1 MCFQPGVV
9 HGACLRTDGDT
20 QGRAASPANGGNGTR
35 EAPAAGRDGQR
46 RRKEAS
52 RKKGGKEEG
61 HPRRGTPA
69 TPRDGLGTGRKPKPY
84 KERLHLPPPNRA
96 TAHAM
101 GCCSAVNMTSMSAK
115 EKILLVSFLIVSGC
129 KFMSFCL
136 HGQGKAGKIKNV

>member
-52 RKKGGKEEG
+52 RKKGERRKGTTG
-61 HPRRGTPA
+61 GGRLQPQGMALGRAGSLSHTRRGSTYPPQSSHC
-69 TPRDGLGTGRKPKPY
+69 PRHGLRQCRQYDFDVSQRKNPPCEFSY
-84 KERLHLPPPNRA
+84 CFRLQIY
-96 TAHAM
+96 
-101 GCCSAVNMTSMSAK
+101 VF
-115 EKILLVSFLIVSGC
+115 LLTWARKG
-129 KFMSFCL
+129 
-136 HGQGKAGKIKNV
+136 GKD